1 MPAKANRCP
10 QCWSALADY
19 IKDFCPH
26 CGGSVAPKQKQGR
39 GAAPAETKAAV
50 PPAPSGPYQPYELYT
65 APARPAAPTART
77 PVTAPTPVAATAA
90 LAAPETPAATAAA
103 APIATAV
110 AVLERDPVEFPGTPL
125 PPGFFDGLPQKAD
138 KQPKKRRFSLKTIG
152 VGSAIALASMGGI
165 GGIRQSA
172 QRDSDLSSPARSLVA
187 GVCAE
192 YRDFTTDLDDDRNDV
207 DAMRRAVWWFQSNV
221 DRFAQAA
228 VADPDLA
235 GASEVVAWFDNAIKA
250 DFAPIDAMTDAEL
263 EAFEQPLVQACYNG
277 PGRA

>member
-26 CGGSVAPKQKQGR
+26 CGSSVAPKLKRRR
-39 GAAPAETKAAV
+39 GEVTPETKAAI
-50 PPAPSGPYQPYELYT
+50 PPPPMFGSYQPYEPYA
-65 APARPAAPTART
+65 APAVAAAP
-77 PVTAPTPVAATAA
+77 
-90 LAAPETPAATAAA
+90 AAA
-103 APIATAV
+103 APVATAV

-125 PPGFFDGLPQKAD
+125 PPEFFDGLPQKAD
-138 KQPKKRRFSLKTIG
+138 KEPKKRRFSAKTIG
-152 VGSAIALASMGGI
+152 VGGAIALASMGGI

-172 QRDSDLSSPARSLVA
+172 ERDADVSSPARDLVA

-192 YRDFTTDLDDDRNDV
+192 YRDFTTALHDDRNDV

-221 DRFAQAA
+221 DRFSEAA
-228 VADPDLA
+228 VVDPDLA
-235 GASEVVAWFDNAIKA
+235 GASEVVGWFDRAIKA

-263 EAFEQPLVQACYNG
+263 DAFEQPLVQACYNG

>member
-26 CGGSVAPKQKQGR
+26 CGGSVAPKQKRRHQD
-39 GAAPAETKAAV
+39 V
-50 PPAPSGPYQPYELYT
+50 PPERMPATPPPPMPAPYQAYEPYV
-65 APARPAAPTART
+65 AP
-77 PVTAPTPVAATAA
+77 
-90 LAAPETPAATAAA
+90 AAA
-103 APIATAV
+103 APVATAV

-125 PPGFFDGLPQKAD
+125 PDGFFDCIPQRTD
-138 KQPKKRRFSLKTIG
+138 KQPKKRRVSAKTFG
-152 VGSAIALASMGGI
+152 VGCAIALASVGGI

-172 QRDSDLSSPARSLVA
+172 ERDADVSSPARHLVA

-192 YRDFTTDLDDDRNDV
+192 YRDFTTDLAGDRNDV

-221 DRFAQAA
+221 DRFAEAA
-228 VADPDLA
+228 VLDPDLA
-235 GASEVVAWFDNAIKA
+235 GASEVVAWFDRAIDA

-263 EAFEQPLVQACYNG
+263 DAFEQPLVQACYNG

>member
-19 IKDFCPH
+19 INDFCPH
-26 CGGSVAPKQKQGR
+26 CGGSVAPKQKRRR
-39 GAAPAETKAAV
+39 GDATPETKGAI
-50 PPAPSGPYQPYELYT
+50 PPPPTFEAYQPYEPYEPYEPYA
-65 APARPAAPTART
+65 APPAPVPAAPA
-77 PVTAPTPVAATAA
+77 AAT
-90 LAAPETPAATAAA
+90 PA
-103 APIATAV
+103 ATAV

-125 PPGFFDGLPQKAD
+125 PPGFFDGLPQKTD
-138 KQPKKRRFSLKTIG
+138 KQPKRRRFSAKTLG
-152 VGSAIALASMGGI
+152 VGGAIVLASMGGI

-172 QRDSDLSSPARSLVA
+172 ERDADISSPARALVA

-192 YRDFTTDLDDDRNDV
+192 YRDFTTDLHDDRNDA

-221 DRFAQAA
+221 DRFSEAA
-228 VADPDLA
+228 VVDPDLA
-235 GASEVVAWFDNAIKA
+235 GASEVVAWFDRAIKA

-263 EAFEQPLVQACYNG
+263 DAFEQPLVQACYNG